1 MYDALGLDV
10 HRNLRHD
17 ISPHPDISRIRDSL
31 HTDLYNNAHLD
42 VYLGKQ
48 TVD

>member
-10 HRNLRHD
+10 HHNPRHGV
-17 ISPHPDISRIRDSL
+17 SSHLDISRIRTSL
-31 HTDLYNNAHLD
+31 YTDLHNSAYLD

-48 TVD
+48 TVG